1 MGKRGSGWFSSV
13 KKVFNKHSS
22 KDSPDK
28 KENNVADD
36 EHNKW
41 TQEAP
46 EVVSLEHFP
55 AGSSNGGDSSPPAAE
70 DPDHGFSVAL
80 ATAAAAEAAAAAAQA
95 AAKVVRLAG
104 RGRQQSKEERAATLI
119 QTYYRGYL
127 ARRAL
132 RALKALVRLQALV
145 RGNNVRKQ
153 ALMTMRCMQSL
164 VRVQARVRARRLQLV
179 KQKVQIKQ
187 DAGENERSLQPGGSP
202 EKKMETDDDDDG
214 WGNGNLQNTEKMVK
228 RERALAYAYA
238 YQDKQQKFLD
248 FDANGYHA
256 ELFPNEDPRWRWSW
270 LEGWM
275 ASQAKEYS
283 RPSQQHDGSRVT
295 ISTMDDISSEKTVE
309 IDFHSPMRSEL
320 VKSTRYSITTG
331 ETSPYTARGHR
342 QMLSGCDGVPSF
354 MAPTQ
359 SAKAKVRT
367 QGSNKTQSPPSAQWN
382 SSTKRGLTT
391 LQGSRSPNPK
401 SCARQ
406 VKWMPSYSPESSGDD
421 RVSPLR
427 NFGWRH
433 NFG

>member
-36 EHNKW
+36 ENNKW

-55 AGSSNGGDSSPPAAE
+55 AGSSNGGDSSSPAPE
-70 DPDHGFSVAL
+70 DPDHTIS
-80 ATAAAAEAAAAAAQA
+80 
-95 AAKVVRLAG
+95 
-104 RGRQQSKEERAATLI
+104 
-119 QTYYRGYL
+119 

-132 RALKALVRLQALV
+132 RALKGLVRLQALV

-164 VRVQARVRARRLQLV
+164 VRVQARVRARRLLLV

-187 DAGENERSLQPGGSP
+187 DNGENERSVQPGSP
-202 EKKMETDDDDDG
+202 EKKMETDDDG
-214 WGNGNLQNTEKMVK
+214 WGNGNLHNTEKMVK

-238 YQDKQQKFLD
+238 FQEKEHKFLN

-256 ELFPNEDPRWRWSW
+256 ELFANEDPRWRWSW

-295 ISTMDDISSEKTVE
+295 ISTVDDMSEKTVE
-309 IDFHSPMRSEL
+309 MDFHSPMRSEL

-342 QMLSGCDGVPSF
+342 QTLSGWDVVPSF

-382 SSTKRGLTT
+382 SSTKRGVTT

-401 SCARQ
+401 SCGRQ

-421 RVSPLR
+421 RVSPT
-427 NFGWRH
+427 RH
-433 NFG
+433 

>member
-36 EHNKW
+36 ENNKW

-55 AGSSNGGDSSPPAAE
+55 AGSSNGGDSSSSAPE
-70 DPDHGFSVAL
+70 DPDHTISVAL

-95 AAKVVRLAG
+95 AAK
-104 RGRQQSKEERAATLI
+104 
-119 QTYYRGYL
+119 

-132 RALKALVRLQALV
+132 RALKGLVRLQALV

-164 VRVQARVRARRLQLV
+164 VRVQARVRARRLLLV

-187 DAGENERSLQPGGSP
+187 DDGENERSVQPGSP
-202 EKKMETDDDDDG
+202 EKKIETDDDG
-214 WGNGNLQNTEKMVK
+214 WGNGNLHNTEKMEK
-228 RERALAYAYA
+228 EH
-238 YQDKQQKFLD
+238 KFLN
-248 FDANGYHA
+248 FDANGCHA
-256 ELFPNEDPRWRWSW
+256 ELFANEDPRWRWSW

-295 ISTMDDISSEKTVE
+295 ISTVDDMSEKTVE
-309 IDFHSPMRSEL
+309 MDFQSPMRSEL

-342 QMLSGCDGVPSF
+342 QTLSGWDVVPSF

-367 QGSNKTQSPPSAQWN
+367 QGSNKTHSPPSAQWN
-382 SSTKRGLTT
+382 SSTKRGVTT

-401 SCARQ
+401 SCGRQ

-427 NFGWRH
+427 SFGWRH

>member
-36 EHNKW
+36 ENNKW

-55 AGSSNGGDSSPPAAE
+55 AGSSNGGDSSSPAPE
-70 DPDHGFSVAL
+70 DPDHTIS
-80 ATAAAAEAAAAAAQA
+80 
-95 AAKVVRLAG
+95 
-104 RGRQQSKEERAATLI
+104 
-119 QTYYRGYL
+119 

-132 RALKALVRLQALV
+132 RALKGLVRLQALV

-164 VRVQARVRARRLQLV
+164 VRVQARVRARRLLLV

-187 DAGENERSLQPGGSP
+187 DGGENERSVQPGSP
-202 EKKMETDDDDDG
+202 EKKIETDDDG

-238 YQDKQQKFLD
+238 FQEKEHKFLN

-256 ELFPNEDPRWRWSW
+256 ELFANEDPRWRWSW

-295 ISTMDDISSEKTVE
+295 ISTVDDMSEKTVE
-309 IDFHSPMRSEL
+309 MDFHSPMRSEL

-342 QMLSGCDGVPSF
+342 QTLSGWDVVPSF

-382 SSTKRGLTT
+382 SSTKRGVTT

-401 SCARQ
+401 SCGRQ

-427 NFGWRH
+427 SFGWRH